1 MKGKELGRGVIGM
14 WRAPQSLSAARN
26 FDQNGHVATVVT
38 NVDPFEFRE
47 TKNETFQKESLERDA
62 GQICFNF
69 LVVSCYPVNPINIT
83 SSYN

>member
-38 NVDPFEFRE
+38 NVDMFKSKEKRKMKLSRE
-47 TKNETFQKESLERDA
+47 
-62 GQICFNF
+62 
-69 LVVSCYPVNPINIT
+69 NPRSAT
-83 SSYN
+83 RV